1 MKATQFEFRF
11 RFLIILLIY
20 AVGFWAPWT
29 WTSGRFVPP
38 PATAWLALATT
49 LARWGWL
56 HLDLATLLVTGLAIL
71 SGLAGAVLRVWGTAF
86 LGASIVHSGPMLAGS
101 VMAAGP
107 YRYVRNPLYLGS
119 WFLGLSIAIL
129 MPPSGALVFVV
140 VLGLFYFRLI
150 LGEEGFLAGQIGEA
164 YVEYRRQVPRLV
176 PSLRPRIAESTARPQ
191 WLLSLVAEFLPASYP
206 LCLAVLALRYDPL
219 LLIRCLVICFGLSL
233 VLRAFLPKKGAA

>member
-71 SGLAGAVLRVWGTAF
+71 FGLLGAVLRVWG
-86 LGASIVHSGPMLAGS
+86 
-101 VMAAGP
+101 
-107 YRYVRNPLYLGS
+107 
-119 WFLGLSIAIL
+119 
-129 MPPSGALVFVV
+129 
-140 VLGLFYFRLI
+140 
-150 LGEEGFLAGQIGEA
+150 
-164 YVEYRRQVPRLV
+164 
-176 PSLRPRIAESTARPQ
+176 
-191 WLLSLVAEFLPASYP
+191 
-206 LCLAVLALRYDPL
+206 
-219 LLIRCLVICFGLSL
+219 
-233 VLRAFLPKKGAA
+233 